1 MKGGSDLI
9 NKTSN
14 SVSQQFA
21 FVTNPNVKRTDGMGS
36 SLKTAV
42 SKASNGFDDI
52 LNQFS
57 QAPQK
62 EEKTVDNITKE
73 STKTGDVKKDAL
85 ITNNDPVEKNE
96 PTEKNLKTDSFEKGS
111 DSSVTEVD
119 SEIDEETSQVFE
131 EAAKELISDI
141 AEKLEVSEDE
151 VMLVMQTLGL
161 GLIDVLTP
169 QNLQDVVTA
178 VMGQDGMSLLVTDSE
193 SYDLLQDLL
202 KDADDM
208 RSELMNE
215 LNLSEDE
222 LETAISEFKD
232 SFTGNIENITEK
244 EPEVFVK
251 VDQLPIQNKQ
261 ILSNEQSKVKE
272 TVHEEI
278 PDAEEMPVE
287 RPQPKSFTGDNKEG
301 SFGQN
306 NPQPNLFNQV
316 VQNIADAA
324 VNAPPETVSYTDR
337 AQMENIIRQITEKI
351 TITAGEEETQIELQL
366 HPASLGNVNIL
377 LSSSKDGG
385 IIAKFT
391 AQNEIVKE
399 AVETQMMTLQ
409 QKFDEQG
416 IKVTSIEVTVASH
429 AFEQNLQQEGGQN
442 EAREEAGKGR
452 KSLRRINLSEIDEE
466 IMEEMSEEEQLS
478 AKMMELNGNTVDFS
492 A

>member
-1 MKGGSDLI
+1 MI

-21 FVTNPNVKRTDGMGS
+21 FATNPNVKRTDGMGS
-36 SLKTAV
+36 SLKTAA
-42 SKASNGFDDI
+42 SKTSNGFDNI

-57 QAPQK
+57 GATQK
-62 EEKTVDNITKE
+62 EGKTTDNTTKE
-73 STKTGDVKKDAL
+73 ATKTSDVKKDVL
-85 ITNNDPVEKNE
+85 ITKNDPAEKNE
-96 PTEKNLKTDSFEKGS
+96 PTDEKLKTDSFEKPS
-111 DSSVTEVD
+111 DSSVTEVET
-119 SEIDEETSQVFE
+119 EIDEETSQAFE
-131 EAAKELISDI
+131 EAAKELISEI
-141 AEKLEVSEDE
+141 SEKLDVSEDE
-151 VMLVMQTLGL
+151 IMLAMQNLGM

-178 VMGQDGMSLLVTDSE
+178 VIGQDGMALLVTDSD

-232 SFTGNIENITEK
+232 SFTENIENITEK

-251 VDQLPIQNKQ
+251 VDEIPIQNKQ

-272 TVHEEI
+272 TVEEI
-278 PDAEEMPVE
+278 PDVEEMPVE
-287 RPQPKSFTGDNKEG
+287 KPQPKSFTGDNKEG

-306 NPQPNLFNQV
+306 NPQPNLFNQIA
-316 VQNIADAA
+316 QNIADAA
-324 VNAPPETVSYTDR
+324 VNAPSETVSYTDR

-351 TITAGEEETQIELQL
+351 TITAGEEETKIELQL

-442 EAREEAGKGR
+442 EAREEAGKSR